1 MIFWYLEN
9 LSLEVKLMLN
19 FSPLMKN
26 LRNLT
31 LQQSLSK
38 SDDFALSVEVL
49 KMIPKQKE
57 AFVKTDR
64 KLSDTK
70 SQRNKKKLYFISI

>member
-1 MIFWYLEN
+1 
-9 LSLEVKLMLN
+9 MLN

-57 AFVKTDR
+57 TFVKTDR

>member
-1 MIFWYLEN
+1 
-9 LSLEVKLMLN
+9 
-19 FSPLMKN
+19 MKN

-49 KMIPKQKE
+49 KMNQKKKE
-57 AFVKTDR
+57 TFVKTDR

>member
-1 MIFWYLEN
+1 
-9 LSLEVKLMLN
+9 
-19 FSPLMKN
+19 MKN

-57 AFVKTDR
+57 AFVKTGR